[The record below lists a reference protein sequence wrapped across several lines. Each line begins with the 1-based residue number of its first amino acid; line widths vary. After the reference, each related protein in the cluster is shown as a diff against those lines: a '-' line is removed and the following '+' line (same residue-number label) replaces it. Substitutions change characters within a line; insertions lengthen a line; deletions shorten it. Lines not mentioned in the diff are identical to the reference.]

1 VAGRLKRY
9 GVKDIVVIEP
19 RDKHLYQRMYS
30 HVAGGTARASVAVRS
45 QASVMSQRV
54 GWIDDSVALIHPDAN
69 TVELASGAK
78 ID

>member
-19 RDKHLYQRMYS
+19 RDKHLYQPMFS
-30 HVAGGTARASVAVRS
+30 HVTGGTARASVTVRS
-45 QASVMSQRV
+45 QVSERPKKV
-54 GWIDDSVALIHPDAN
+54 GWIHDSVALIHPDAS

-78 ID
+78 IG